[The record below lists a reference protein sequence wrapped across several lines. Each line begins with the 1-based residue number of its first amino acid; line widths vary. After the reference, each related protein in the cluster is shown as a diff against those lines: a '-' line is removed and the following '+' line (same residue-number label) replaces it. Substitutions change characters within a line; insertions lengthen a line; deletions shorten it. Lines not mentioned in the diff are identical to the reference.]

1 MRCCPTLR
9 SLAGFGIAVVT
20 TLCAPAFAQVPYDQI
35 EIGTTLDA
43 TGISL
48 GLFSK
53 PIPLPE
59 GKWSVVDK
67 HEEQLRLSGGRSDS
81 PTSTP
86 RVSLTLRNTDRQ
98 DSPLFAM
105 VVSFTPNSIPINWGN
120 QKCMAHGPLGLVDD
134 FGMNP
139 DAMLFVCAHADASYN
154 FRQTVINA
162 NENVSPWVK
171 NFMPALIPF
180 ASEIPTNVV
189 LVDIYG
195 NKFRGKWMGIT
206 FLLRADANADVNQA
220 YRSHLSTWMNT
231 AGLSWTKV
239 LNNDATKLDGPVTYW
254 ASK

>member
-1 MRCCPTLR
+1 MRFCPTVRCLHG
-9 SLAGFGIAVVT
+9 LGIAIT
-20 TLCAPAFAQVPYDQI
+20 TSLSTHIFAQVPYDKI

-43 TGISL
+43 TGIAL
-48 GLFSK
+48 GMFSK

-59 GKWSVVDK
+59 GKWSVVGK
-67 HEEQLRLSGGRSDS
+67 REESLPLSGGRSDS
-81 PTSTP
+81 PSSTP
-86 RVSLTLRNTDRQ
+86 RVSLTLQNTDLQ

-120 QKCMAHGPLGLVDD
+120 RKCVANGPLGLVDD

-154 FRQTVINA
+154 FRQTVLNA
-162 NENVSPWVK
+162 NESVSPWIK
-171 NFMPALIPF
+171 NFMPALIPV
-180 ASEIPTNVV
+180 ANEIPASVV
-189 LVDIYG
+189 LLDLYG

-206 FLLRADANADVNQA
+206 FLLRADANADVNVA

-231 AGLSWTKV
+231 TGLSWAKV
-239 LNNDATKLDGPVTYW
+239 LNNDATKLEAPQTYG

>member
-1 MRCCPTLR
+1 LRFCPSVR
-9 SLAGFGIAVVT
+9 SLCGIAIVT
-20 TLCAPAFAQVPYDQI
+20 SLSSPAFAQVPYDKI

-43 TGISL
+43 TGIAL
-48 GLFSK
+48 GMFSK

-59 GKWSVVDK
+59 GKWSVVGK
-67 HEEQLRLSGGRSDS
+67 REESLPLSGGHSDS
-81 PTSTP
+81 PSSTP

-120 QKCMAHGPLGLVDD
+120 GKCLANGPLGLADD
-134 FGMNP
+134 FGMKP
-139 DAMLFVCAHADASYN
+139 DAMLYVCARAEAGYN
-154 FRQTVINA
+154 FRQTVITA
-162 NENVSPWVK
+162 NESVSPWIR

-189 LVDIYG
+189 LADVYG
-195 NKFRGKWMGIT
+195 NKFRGKSMGIT

-220 YRSHLSTWMNT
+220 YRSHLTTWMNA
-231 AGLSWTKV
+231 AGLSWAKV
-239 LNNDATKLDGPVTYW
+239 LNNDATKLDGPATYW